1 MKKAPNW
8 ADDSGPT
15 TSAAD
20 PSQTAYT
27 QPPLVSVRRLR
38 KSFGDHHVLSGVDFD
53 VQKGGIVSILGR
65 SGTGKSV
72 LLKCVVG
79 LLHFD
84 SGEILYEGELLS
96 SRARWAEL
104 RDRSSYVFQHNALF
118 DSSTVLENAL
128 IPLRAL
134 GKGSPKE
141 WQERAR
147 GVLDRLELLGSA
159 SRYPEELSGGMQKR
173 LAVARALVT
182 DPEVVFF
189 DEPTAGLDPIRR
201 NAVFEMITQLQ
212 RERQFTAV
220 VVTHDVQEALI
231 VSSRIIWLDDG
242 KVRFHGSS
250 EAFSISQEPDICKF
264 RDNIDALRASLM

>member
-1 MKKAPNW
+1 M
-8 ADDSGPT
+8 T
-15 TSAAD
+15 TASQPSASPASSTGSNE
-20 PSQTAYT
+20 PLHRATPP
-27 QPPLVSVRRLR
+27 PPLVRVQGLR
-38 KSFGDHHVLSGVDFD
+38 KSFGSQQVLSGVEFE
-53 VQKGGIVSILGR
+53 VHKGGIVSILGR

-79 LLHFD
+79 LLPLD
-84 SGEILYEGELLS
+84 SGEILHEGRLLS
-96 SRARWAEL
+96 SPTHWAEL
-104 RDRSSYVFQHNALF
+104 RERSSYVFQHNALF
-118 DSSTVLENAL
+118 DSATVLENAL

-141 WQERAR
+141 WIERAR
-147 GVLDRLELLGSA
+147 KILDRLELLGA
-159 SRYPEELSGGMQKR
+159 LNRYPEELSGGMQKR

-231 VSSRIIWLDDG
+231 ISSQIIWLDGG
-242 KVRFHGSS
+242 KVRFHGPS
-250 EAFSISQEPDICKF
+250 EAFSRSREPDICKF
-264 RDNIDALRASLM
+264 RDNIDALRASLL